1 MVFTGGALSR
11 TEQTSIFSRYS
22 ADIRQGK
29 NVMSV
34 GAKIATVT
42 LNPAID
48 QTIQIPNFAM
58 GEVNRVASEQSDAGG
73 KGVNVAS
80 FLAQFG
86 HKIAVT
92 GFLGKDNA
100 HPFEQ
105 LFGRL
110 NIDDHFVRLAGATR
124 VNIKIVDPD
133 KQEITDINA
142 PGLTNCAEALA
153 ALEEAIDQLAAN
165 GTEQF
170 VLAGSLPSG
179 LPQTIYRDLI
189 SHLKGLGKDVILD
202 ASGPSF
208 AAALEAGPDIIKPN
222 VDELSELVGR
232 KLKSHEEIVS
242 AARAVT
248 GGRVGLIVVS
258 MGADGALF
266 ITEEDVLHAMP
277 KGAVVKSTVG
287 AGDAM
292 VAGILH
298 SRSEGLP
305 LADLARLATGFSL
318 GALGEIGPHLPAQ
331 EVIKAFAAD
340 VVIEKL

>member
-1 MVFTGGALSR
+1 M
-11 TEQTSIFSRYS
+11 S
-22 ADIRQGK
+22 A
-29 NVMSV
+29 

-110 NIDDHFVRLAGATR
+110 NIDDRFVRLAGATR

-142 PGLTNCAEALA
+142 PGLTNCAEGLA
-153 ALEEAIDQLAAN
+153 ALEDAIDQLAAN

-170 VLAGSLPSG
+170 VLAGSLPAG

-189 SHLKGLGKDVILD
+189 SHLKGLGKEVILD

-208 AAALEAGPDIIKPN
+208 AAALDAGPDIIKPN

-232 KLKSHEEIVS
+232 NLKSHEEIIT

>member
-1 MVFTGGALSR
+1 
-11 TEQTSIFSRYS
+11 
-22 ADIRQGK
+22 
-29 NVMSV
+29 MSV

-58 GEVNRVASEQSDAGG
+58 GEVNRVAREQSDAGG

-110 NIDDHFVRLAGATR
+110 DIDDHFVRLAGATR

-142 PGLTNCAEALA
+142 PGLTNCAEGLA
-153 ALEEAIDQLAAN
+153 ALEAEIDQLAAN

-170 VLAGSLPSG
+170 VLAGSLPAG

-232 KLKSHEEIVS
+232 KLTSHEEIIS
-242 AARAVT
+242 AARTVT

-318 GALGEIGPHLPAQ
+318 GALGEIGLICPRRKSSRPSLPMWS
-331 EVIKAFAAD
+331 
-340 VVIEKL
+340 

>member
-1 MVFTGGALSR
+1 M
-11 TEQTSIFSRYS
+11 S
-22 ADIRQGK
+22 A
-29 NVMSV
+29 

-48 QTIQIPNFAM
+48 QTIQIPNFAI

-105 LFGRL
+105 LFSHL
-110 NIDDHFVRLAGATR
+110 DIEDQFVRLAGATR
-124 VNIKIVDPD
+124 VNIKIVDTA

-142 PGLTNCAEALA
+142 PGLRNCAEGLE
-153 ALEEAIDQLAAN
+153 ALEAAIDQLAAN
-165 GTEQF
+165 GAEQF
-170 VLAGSLPSG
+170 VLAGSLPTG
-179 LPQTIYRDLI
+179 LPHSIYRDLI
-189 SHLKGLGKDVILD
+189 SHLKGLGKEVILD
-202 ASGPSF
+202 ASGLSF
-208 AAALEAGPDIIKPN
+208 AAALDAGPDIIKPN
-222 VDELSELVGR
+222 VDELSELAGR
-232 KLKSHEEIVS
+232 KLTTHQEIIT
-242 AARAVT
+242 AART
-248 GGRVGLIVVS
+248 LTSGRVGLIVVS
-258 MGADGALF
+258 MGADGALC

-298 SRSEGLP
+298 GRSEGLP

-331 EVIKAFAAD
+331 EVIKAFAAN